1 VVDYPTSVDPSEKFY
16 IDSFCHNTDLT
27 KILGKI
33 ILHLYTSTNAATCSS
48 AVFSHLDQSLSAW
61 IASIPTTGN
70 DSQETSLPTPV
81 SLDSATNTSTRKTAS
96 PHPHQR
102 RRSTAGGKSGTPDIA
117 QRLAMDSGAPEP
129 SSVGFYALLFHTAR
143 IMLYRPFL
151 HNSNLTPALP
161 LTLQSPLSRC
171 RESAVAISEIA
182 ETMVTE
188 QRSYRQLFNSIHF
201 SLCAAATVH
210 RLVLVSPKGFLDAT
224 KGADT
229 MDGKNTTLP
238 PSVDFFVVLV
248 DIMFLNRSADFC

>member
-1 VVDYPTSVDPSEKFY
+1 MYCSPSQQVISDVDCVVDYPTSVDPSEKFY
-16 IDSFCHNTDLT
+16 IDSFCHMTDLS

-33 ILHLYTSTNAATCSS
+33 ILHLYTSTNVATCSS

-61 IASIPTTGN
+61 IASMPTTGN
-70 DSQETSLPTPV
+70 DSQETSLPTPI
-81 SLDSATNTSTRKTAS
+81 SLDSATNTPTRKNTS
-96 PHPHQR
+96 PYPHQR
-102 RRSTAGGKSGTPDIA
+102 RRSTAGSKPGTPDIA
-117 QRLAMDSGAPEP
+117 QRLAMDSNAPEP
-129 SSVGFYALLFHTAR
+129 SAVGYYALLYHTAR

-151 HNSNLTPALP
+151 HNSNLAPALP

-210 RLVLVSPKGFLDAT
+210 RFVLVSPKGSLDPS
-224 KGADT
+224 KGTDS
-229 MDGKNTTLP
+229 MDGKTTLYLP
-238 PSVDFFVVLV
+238 YF
-248 DIMFLNRSADFC
+248 

>member
-1 VVDYPTSVDPSEKFY
+1 MDYPTSLDPSEKFF
-16 IDSFCHNTDLT
+16 IDSFCHNTDLA

-61 IASIPTTGN
+61 IASMPTTGN
-70 DSQETSLPTPV
+70 DSQESSLPTPI
-81 SLDSATNTSTRKTAS
+81 SLDSATNTPTHKAAS
-96 PHPHQR
+96 PNPHQQ
-102 RRSTAGGKSGTPDIA
+102 RRSTAGSKTGIPDIA
-117 QRLAMDSGAPEP
+117 QRLAMDSNAPEP
-129 SSVGFYALLFHTAR
+129 SSVGYYALLFHTVR

-201 SLCAAATVH
+201 SLCAATTVH
-210 RLVLVSPKGFLDAT
+210 RFVLVSPQGSLDT
-224 KGADT
+224 SKDV
-229 MDGKNTTLP
+229 D
-238 PSVDFFVVLV
+238 SVDGRNTLSPSL
-248 DIMFLNRSADFC
+248 FLSSSLMSCSDY